1 MSWESTCALL
11 YPPFI
16 NGIRI
21 SFVFGFVFFLLR
33 FFYGGEGE
41 EGGIIVCSS
50 IYTFD
55 IPSTIK

>member
-1 MSWESTCALL
+1 VLYCIHHLL
-11 YPPFI
+11 MVSEF
-16 NGIRI
+16 RL
-21 SFVFGFVFFLLR
+21 VFFVVFFCG